1 MKSVSM
7 AALGLALALGS
18 LAPVQAPAMAQH
30 QGRVFTLTK
39 EERAA
44 ILPLQAAMDANNYA
58 AAATVLPDAQAAAR
72 SADARYFVANY
83 QLRLGIGTG
92 NLQMQAQAIEAILAS
107 GVAPAADLPPL
118 YAAQAT
124 HYAGTGDLK
133 KAEAAFTRLVEL
145 TPNDAEAVARLAEV
159 KSDLGKNAE
168 AVTLFDRA
176 VSMRQAAGQPVPASW
191 LKRGLNLASAA
202 RIAPQSLKFS
212 RTLAAIYP
220 NAQNWRDAVLAYRD
234 FGSLDPEARLDLLRL
249 QRAARALHGER
260 DYQEY
265 ATAFNNADLPSEAN
279 AALTEGISQK
289 MIDPAKPGFKELVA
303 STSRRA
309 AAAKAAATA
318 DALLARADY
327 AKAADLYRAA
337 LQGGSVDPNLTNTR
351 LGIALALAGRRTEA
365 EAAFRAVSGPRAELA
380 ALWLAWLGQRG

>member
-1 MKSVSM
+1 MKSVST
-7 AALGLALALGS
+7 AALGVALALGG
-18 LAPVQAPAMAQH
+18 LASFQAPALAQQ
-30 QGRVFTLTK
+30 QGRSFTLTK

-44 ILPLQAAMDANNYA
+44 ILPLQAAINVNNYA
-58 AAATVLPDAQAAAR
+58 AAAAALPAAQAAAR

-92 NLQMQAQAIEAILAS
+92 NIPMQTQAIEAILAS
-107 GVAPAADLPPL
+107 GAAPAADLPQL

-133 KAEAAFTRLVEL
+133 RAEAAFTRLVEL
-145 TPNDAEAVARLAEV
+145 SPNDAEAVARLAEV

-191 LKRGLNLASAA
+191 LKRGLNIASAA
-202 RIAPQSLKFS
+202 RIAPQSLRFS
-212 RTLAAIYP
+212 RALASAYP
-220 NAQNWRDAVLAYRD
+220 SPQNWRDAVLAHRD
-234 FGSLDPEARLDLLRL
+234 FGGLDPEARLDLLRL

-265 ATAFNNADLPSEAN
+265 ATAFNNADLAGEAN
-279 AALTEGISQK
+279 AALTEGVSRK
-289 MIDPAKPGFKELVA
+289 MIDPAKPVFKELIA
-303 STSRRA
+303 ATSRRA
-309 AAAKAAATA
+309 TASKATATA
-318 DALLARADY
+318 DAFLGRADY
-327 AKAADLYRAA
+327 ARAADLYRAA
-337 LQGGSVDPNLTNTR
+337 LQGGSTDPNLASTR
-351 LGIALALAGRRTEA
+351 LGIALALAGRRAEA
-365 EAAFRAVSGPRAELA
+365 EAAFRAVTGPRAELA